1 MRRCLLD
8 HGACCNQCATPV
20 LRHRVPSVCDT
31 RWAVA
36 DKLGEMRE
44 EPLGEVDRT
53 ISALQDPTRRRILLD
68 FYVHQPEWTSA
79 EVAEAVGVHRTVAHG
94 HLERLVAL
102 GYLVS
107 SQRKGTAGKPAK
119 LYRLAGRQID
129 LSYPV
134 RRFAR
139 LSALLAAGL
148 QGAADGIDVAREAG
162 RRYGA
167 SLVSGAVGSPASV
180 LDQLAPLG
188 AEYTLV
194 GNDEVLAR
202 NCIFRQAC
210 EVAPNV
216 VCELHAGILEGAFQ
230 GTGLE
235 LRTEAFRSYAEK
247 GCAYRL
253 LTAAPT

>member
-1 MRRCLLD
+1 M
-8 HGACCNQCATPV
+8 G
-20 LRHRVPSVCDT
+20 
-31 RWAVA
+31 
-36 DKLGEMRE
+36 G
-44 EPLGEVDRT
+44 EPLSEIDRT

-68 FYVHQPEWTSA
+68 FYVHQPEWTAA
-79 EVAEAVGVHRTVAHG
+79 EVGEAVGIHRTVAHA

-107 SQRKGTAGKPAK
+107 SQRRGTSGKPAK

-139 LSALLAAGL
+139 LAALLAEGL
-148 QGAADGIDVAREAG
+148 RGAPDGVHLAREAG
-162 RRYGA
+162 RRYGD
-167 SLVSGAVGSPASV
+167 SLVREPADSPESV
-180 LDQLAPLG
+180 LRQLAPLG
-188 AEYTLV
+188 AEYTLADE
-194 GNDEVLAR
+194 DEVLAQ

-210 EVAPNV
+210 EIAEDV

-230 GTGLE
+230 RAGLD

-247 GCAYRL
+247 GCAYRA
-253 LTAAPT
+253 LTSLSADDIEAP